1 MKIVMLGLA
10 GIALLAGG
18 CVSTGNYGDTV
29 SLLESER
36 MLNGQLK
43 TELLA
48 REAQISDL
56 ESANR
61 DWQQSYERA
70 LELASKP
77 AKTEVVVQQV
87 PLDSALDDLRN
98 AIGQELT
105 VLDGF
110 NVIRASHA
118 VGVRLDDGADVLFM
132 PGSWKLTDKAS
143 QSLGRLATALKQTF
157 DAHPDYV
164 ARIDGHTD
172 ADPIRRAAQ
181 QGIQDNTHL
190 GFMRAHAVM
199 QFLIDKGLPKN
210 RLFVLSAGE
219 HIPVATD
226 KRLNRRVEVWVSNP
240 EGFSLNAR
248 PNTPAPAVRR

>member
-1 MKIVMLGLA
+1 MRMILLGLA
-10 GIALLAGG
+10 GISLLAGG
-18 CVSTGNYGDTV
+18 CVSTQGHKDTID
-29 SLLESER
+29 LLESER

-48 REAQISDL
+48 REAQIADL
-56 ESANR
+56 ETANR
-61 DWQQSYERA
+61 EWQDSYNRA
-70 LELASKP
+70 LELASAP
-77 AKTEVVVQQV
+77 GKTEVIVQQA
-87 PLDSALDDLRN
+87 PLDTTLDELRD
-98 AIGQELT
+98 AIGRDLT
-105 VLDGF
+105 TLDGF

-118 VGVRLDDGADVLFM
+118 VGVRLDDGSDVLFM

-143 QSLGRLATALKQTF
+143 QSLTKLATALKQTF
-157 DAHPDYV
+157 AAHPDYV

-172 ADPIRRAAQ
+172 SDPIRRAAQ

-199 QFLIDKGLPKN
+199 QFLVDKGLPKN

-219 HIPVATD
+219 HIPVGAD
-226 KRLNRRVEVWVSNP
+226 KKLNRRVEIWVSNP

-248 PNTPAPAVRR
+248 TGGGAPKVNR